1 LGTVTQTEQNR
12 ESSASSFFY
21 ENGETKFRKSK
32 IFCSARWAAL
42 LIIQDR
48 LWCGFAQF
56 NLSAHLLDLRGLLFH
71 SRPRTSPVF
80 VAAAYGIFHGLFSM
94 SAS

>member
-56 NLSAHLLDLRGLLFH
+56 NLCAHLLDLRGLLFH
-71 SRPRTSPVF
+71 SRHELRR
-80 VAAAYGIFHGLFSM
+80 FSWPLPM
-94 SAS
+94 EPFTACSQ